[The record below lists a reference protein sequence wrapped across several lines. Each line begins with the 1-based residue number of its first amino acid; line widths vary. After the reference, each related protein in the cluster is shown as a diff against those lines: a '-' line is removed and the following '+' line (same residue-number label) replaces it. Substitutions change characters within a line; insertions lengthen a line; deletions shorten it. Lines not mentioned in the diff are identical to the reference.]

1 MMPEPI
7 DEDVDMWYRVM
18 YIGGVSVRAQPGL
31 HAPKGNVIIPY
42 GCYVRCDKRSRAAG
56 GTTLFLRIAEAA
68 GAIPGRGASVT
79 GTWLFDELQDGSQTT
94 EVMRETGAPT
104 IERDEQLF
112 YVLYQ
117 GGIALRKAPHLSAAK
132 LPVIVPAYEA

>member
-42 GCYVRCDKRSRAAG
+42 GCYVRCDKRRRAAG
-56 GTTLFLRIAEAA
+56 WTTLFLRIAEPA
-68 GAIPGRGASVT
+68 GAIPGRDASVT
-79 GTWLFDELQDGSQTT
+79 GSWQFDELQDGSQTN
-94 EVMRETGAPT
+94 EVIRETGPHPL
-104 IERDEQLF
+104 EPHQKLF
-112 YVLYQ
+112 SLLYS
-117 GGIALRKAPHLSAAK
+117 GGKG
-132 LPVIVPAYEA
+132 